1 MLQKKS
7 IFFGL
12 EKYSDRTAIF
22 DQNEKKYSYKKLLKD
37 SKLFNRFFLEKK
49 LIIILADNYYEFIVF
64 YLSAIVNNQAVII
77 VDTKISY
84 EDLNNL
90 IKNYLPDF
98 IFSNSLKKIEN
109 FKQVM
114 KFKNFSLNMNELKK
128 KKFKMNN
135 DLSLLLPTSGTTG
148 QTK

>member
-12 EKYSDRTAIF
+12 EKYSDRTAVF

-114 KFKNFSLNMNELKK
+114 KFKNFSLNMNKLKK
-128 KKFKMNN
+128 KI
-135 DLSLLLPTSGTTG
+135 
-148 QTK
+148 

>member
-1 MLQKKS
+1 M
-7 IFFGL
+7 
-12 EKYSDRTAIF
+12 
-22 DQNEKKYSYKKLLKD
+22 KD

-98 IFSNSLKKIEN
+98 IFSNSLKIEN

-114 KFKNFSLNMNELKK
+114 KFKNFSLNMN
-128 KKFKMNN
+128 
-135 DLSLLLPTSGTTG
+135 
-148 QTK
+148 

>member
-128 KKFKMNN
+128 KKI
-135 DLSLLLPTSGTTG
+135 
-148 QTK
+148 

>member
-1 MLQKKS
+1 MMQKKS

-12 EKYSDRTAIF
+12 EKYADRTAIF

-49 LIIILADNYYEFIVF
+49 LIIILADNYYEFVVF

-84 EDLNNL
+84 EDLSNL

-114 KFKNFSLNMNELKK
+114 KFKNFSLNMNKLKK
-128 KKFKMNN
+128 KKI
-135 DLSLLLPTSGTTG
+135 
-148 QTK
+148 

>member
-114 KFKNFSLNMNELKK
+114 KFKNFSLNMNKLKK
-128 KKFKMNN
+128 KNLK
-135 DLSLLLPTSGTTG
+135 
-148 QTK
+148 

>member
-84 EDLNNL
+84 EDLSNL

-128 KKFKMNN
+128 KKI
-135 DLSLLLPTSGTTG
+135 
-148 QTK
+148 

>member
-12 EKYSDRTAIF
+12 EKYSDRTAVF

-84 EDLNNL
+84 EDLSNL

-114 KFKNFSLNMNELKK
+114 KFK
-128 KKFKMNN
+128 KFFFEYE
-135 DLSLLLPTSGTTG
+135 
-148 QTK
+148 

>member
-1 MLQKKS
+1 MMQKKS

-12 EKYSDRTAIF
+12 EKYADRTAIF

-49 LIIILADNYYEFIVF
+49 LIIILADNYYEFVVF

-84 EDLNNL
+84 EDLSNL

-109 FKQVM
+109 FKQVI
-114 KFKNFSLNMNELKK
+114 KFKNFSLNMNKLKK
-128 KKFKMNN
+128 KKI
-135 DLSLLLPTSGTTG
+135 
-148 QTK
+148 

>member
-1 MLQKKS
+1 MLQKKVF
-7 IFFGL
+7 FFGL

-84 EDLNNL
+84 EDLSNL

-114 KFKNFSLNMNELKK
+114 KFKNFSLNMNKLKK
-128 KKFKMNN
+128 KNLK
-135 DLSLLLPTSGTTG
+135 
-148 QTK
+148 